1 MDTTMQNAIFD
12 TTVAELKTIF
22 GTPRHLVNKNGVR
35 FQRNGSVTVYHEEL
49 PPGNNV
55 EIAFNVQALASSFG
69 VTPALLDQL
78 ISECNAITGRAVEV
92 NKRQNWPRIGIVSEE
107 HVALVKQKLAALLVR

>member
-1 MDTTMQNAIFD
+1 MQNAIFD
-12 TTVAELKTIF
+12 NTVAELKTIF

-49 PPGNNV
+49 APGNNA

-69 VTPALLDQL
+69 VAPASLMKL
-78 ISECNAITGRAVEV
+78 ISECNAVTGREVEV
-92 NKRQNWPRIGIVSEE
+92 NKRQDWPRVGIVSEE
-107 HVALVKQKLAALLVR
+107 HVALVKQKLSELLVR

>member
-1 MDTTMQNAIFD
+1 MQNAIFD
-12 TTVAELKTIF
+12 NTIAELKTIF
-22 GTPRHLVNKNGVR
+22 GTPRHLVSKNGVR

-49 PPGNNV
+49 APGNNA

-69 VTPALLDQL
+69 VTPDSLMKL
-78 ISECNAITGRAVEV
+78 ISECNAIIGREVEI

-107 HVALVKQKLAALLVR
+107 HVALVKQKLAALLAR